1 MQKGGANMAY
11 TRQYDDLRLMAK
23 RANQRMVELEKRDI
37 VSPAYQAVQA
47 KLEMMGRRS
56 GNGRGRRFS
65 ETGKATYNEYEAT
78 KKVLEEFLGA
88 TTSTLTG
95 SRTVRDKIY
104 NTADKRYNL
113 SKSGI
118 GKNEYFQ
125 FIGKWAD
132 KNKDKILSSEQAI
145 EIYRAYSL
153 KKGEIEPEDILSDQ
167 DIAEIIKKSKNVK
180 EAYKEVGITYQDIQ
194 AARNLYEKDEEDD

>member
-1 MQKGGANMAY
+1 MAY
-11 TRQYDDLRLMAK
+11 TKQYDDLRLMAK

-56 GNGRGRRFS
+56 GDGRGRRFS
-65 ETGKATYNEYEAT
+65 ETGKATYNQYESI
-78 KKVLEEFLGA
+78 KKVLNEFLNENV
-88 TTSTLTG
+88 TSTLTG
-95 SRTVRDKIY
+95 ARQVRDQIY
-104 NTADKRYNL
+104 NTADKVYHL
-113 SKSGI
+113 SESGISKS
-118 GKNEYFQ
+118 EYFD

-180 EAYKEVGITYQDIQ
+180 EAYKEVGITYQDIK

>member
-1 MQKGGANMAY
+1 MAY

-56 GNGRGRRFS
+56 GDGRGRRFS
-65 ETGKATYNEYEAT
+65 ETGKATYNQYESI
-78 KKVLEEFLGA
+78 KKVLNEFLNENV
-88 TTSTLTG
+88 TSTLTG
-95 SRTVRDKIY
+95 ARQVRDQIY
-104 NTADKRYNL
+104 NTADKVYHL
-113 SKSGI
+113 SESGISKS
-118 GKNEYFQ
+118 EYFD

-153 KKGEIEPEDILSDQ
+153 KKGEIEPEEVLSDQ

-180 EAYKEVGITYQDIQ
+180 EAYKEVGITYQDIK